1 LAFGCGLIEDRAAA
15 GTAMTSEA
23 AMKSIRGTKPNS
35 FNRDTICEFK
45 DKLMIASS
53 HLVLSL
59 S

>member
-1 LAFGCGLIEDRAAA
+1 
-15 GTAMTSEA
+15 MTSEA

-45 DKLMIASS
+45 YKLMIASS

>member
-1 LAFGCGLIEDRAAA
+1 
-15 GTAMTSEA
+15 MTSEA
-23 AMKSIRGTKPNS
+23 AISIRGTKPNS

>member
-1 LAFGCGLIEDRAAA
+1 MAFGCGLIEDRAAA

-23 AMKSIRGTKPNS
+23 AISIRGTKPNS